1 MDGWKKYEGRKV
13 FVRLKSGRI
22 YTGTV
27 VQADT
32 LNANSF
38 FLVLLDKFKKRVS
51 IASSEIA
58 VLQEERE

>member
-1 MDGWKKYEGRKV
+1 MDGWKNYEGKQV

-22 YTGTV
+22 YTGRV

-32 LNANSF
+32 LNSNSF

-58 VLQEERE
+58 VLQEEE